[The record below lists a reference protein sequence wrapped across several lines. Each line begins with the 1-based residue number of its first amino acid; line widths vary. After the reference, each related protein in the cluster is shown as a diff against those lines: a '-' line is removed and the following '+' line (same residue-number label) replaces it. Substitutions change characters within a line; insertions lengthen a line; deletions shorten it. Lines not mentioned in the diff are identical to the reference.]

1 MRQFTAV
8 IVQARFGSTRLPGKV
23 LKSLAG
29 HSVLEHVLHRCQAI
43 TEVDAVCCA
52 VPNTRESEEVA
63 LCAERFGVHVFR
75 GSEHDVLDRYYQAAR
90 WLGADVVMRVTSD
103 CPLID
108 PNVCSAVLRL
118 RTERNADYACNNMP
132 RTFPHGLDCEAFTFV
147 ALEQAA
153 QEADDSFS
161 REHVTPWLR
170 NHAVNRCNLAQRN
183 LGANPRLTLDY
194 MEDFEFFT
202 ALFAKLPAWPA
213 IPSTT
218 EVLQILAQHP
228 EITALNRHLTEST
241 SSAPLSSSNQFW
253 ISHDRQ

>member
-1 MRQFTAV
+1 MRPFTAV

-43 TEVDAVCCA
+43 TGVDTVCCA
-52 VPNTRESEEVA
+52 IPNTSESDEVA
-63 LCAERFGVHVFR
+63 LCAQRCGVQVFR

-90 WLGADVVMRVTSD
+90 WLNADVVMRVTSD

-108 PNVCSAVLRL
+108 PSVCNAVLQL
-118 RTERNADYACNNMP
+118 RTEHDTDYACNNMP

-153 QEADDSFS
+153 KEATDPFS

-170 NHAVNRCNLAQRN
+170 THHMVSRCNLIREG
-183 LGANPRLTLDY
+183 LGASPRLTIDY
-194 MEDFEFFT
+194 PEDFEFFT

-218 EVLQILAQHP
+218 EILEILAQHP
-228 EITALNRHLTEST
+228 EITMLNNHLAETVPSVQIPT
-241 SSAPLSSSNQFW
+241 SDQSLNTP
-253 ISHDRQ
+253 